1 MARVNKSVIGFVSG
15 KVGDV
20 VFREMHGKKFV
31 SATPKKYK
39 ISQSRLAKKGRADFA
54 AVVKFA
60 VTVNSI
66 PQLKNIWSKIKAE
79 GTNSYHRIIK
89 HNAKLVNAGML
100 STQNKITPDGISLN
114 VISHEVK
121 TDRLELTIS
130 FPSKKLNFPVMICS
144 MLLFSKDAIHPQFT
158 VIQAAAVNDDY
169 SFNINF
175 SKALKAEMKKNPDPI
190 LYIAVIGNQ
199 IAGKKLSWTSTAAVQ
214 L

>member
-31 SATPKKYK
+31 SASPKKYK

-66 PQLKNIWSKIKAE
+66 PQLKDIWSKIKAE

-100 STQNKITPDGISLN
+100 SAQNKITPEGIPLN
-114 VISHEVK
+114 IISSEVK
-121 TDRLELTIS
+121 TGRLEVIVS
-130 FPSKKLNFPVMICS
+130 FPSKKLTFPVSLYIMFV
-144 MLLFSKDAIHPQFT
+144 FSKDVIHTQ
-158 VIQAAAVNDDY
+158 VIPAQTTEASDQYMLSIELDN
-169 SFNINF
+169 
-175 SKALKAEMKKNPDPI
+175 KLKAEIKKNPKPI
-190 LYIAVIGNQ
+190 VFIAAIGKNENNR
-199 IAGKKLSWTSTAAVQ
+199 KVNWTSTAALQ
-214 L
+214 W